1 MPSSIRSFAE
11 RPRSIAS
18 FLIALIKVS
27 SRVVVNFFLFM
38 GTLWILVVVYVV
50 G

>member
-27 SRVVVNFFLFM
+27 SRVVVNFFLSM
-38 GTLWILVVVYVV
+38 GKLLIFVVIYVR
-50 G
+50 

>member
-27 SRVVVNFFLFM
+27 SRVVVNFFLSM
-38 GTLWILVVVYVV
+38 GKLLIFVVRYVK
-50 G
+50 

>member
-27 SRVVVNFFLFM
+27 SRVVVNFFLSM
-38 GTLWILVVVYVV
+38 GKLPIFVVIYVR
-50 G
+50 